1 MQHMFSVLRKVR
13 GTVVASPG
21 EVSIIDTSEG
31 SKLLLKIIKKIIQ
44 DGQKSTLGPDYV
56 TDASTDILP
65 QCGPRR

>member
-21 EVSIIDTSEG
+21 EVCIINTSEG
-31 SKLLLKIIKKIIQ
+31 SKLLLKIIQ